1 MQLCLQPSQYSVL
14 FIGKTMHSIH
24 ALIVDL
30 TLITIYA
37 GITTL
42 LFKWLKQ
49 PTVLGYILAG
59 IFAGPF
65 FNFVPTVSDNE
76 NLTLWADIGVIF
88 LLFGL
93 GLEFSFKKMIS
104 VGKSAMITAL
114 LNIVLMLFAGFYTG
128 KLLGWPVMDCFFL
141 GSMISMSSTTII
153 IKAFDDLN
161 VKKQRFTD
169 LVFGVLVVEDIV
181 GILLLVLL
189 PMIALGSDINSEAL
203 ALSTVKLIFFLVLCF
218 IIGIFLVPT
227 FLRKITVFLNDEM
240 LLLITICL
248 CFGMVLLA
256 TYSGFSSALGAFI
269 MGSILAETG
278 LIERIENNIKPLK
291 DFFGAVFF
299 VSVGMMVDPSMFI
312 TYAWPI
318 FFITVI
324 VVTGKV
330 IFSCAG
336 FVISG
341 QPLKTAVQGGFSL
354 AQVGEFAFII
364 ASLGMSIGVLSDKV
378 YPIIVAVS
386 VITTFLTPMMI
397 KAAPKFYKSVTRFF
411 PDSWNKYIE
420 ENTSSRPETKR
431 EEQLWRLL
439 FKNYFARLILF
450 SMILYSIFALAS
462 YVVEP
467 FLLRFLPD
475 WPFRIAIT
483 LLTLGAMS
491 PFLKALIG
499 WETVLPGYIKSKVS
513 DVFCRLSALSREH
526 PTGTAVIKNIEDK
539 ALSCLGGEENFE
551 SVKNFFISN
560 NKVAVIYYKLWHD
573 KKSNRIPLIIL
584 TVVRLLVI
592 SLFVFAVVHR
602 FLTTNPQVTALLVL
616 GTLFLFSQSRWLLHQ
631 YMKIENQFL
640 DNLNGEKKSSSEDKN
655 E

>member
-1 MQLCLQPSQYSVL
+1 
-14 FIGKTMHSIH
+14 MHSIQP
-24 ALIVDL
+24 LIIDL

-42 LFKWLKQ
+42 IFRALKQ

-104 VGKSAMITAL
+104 VGKSAMVTAL
-114 LNIVLMLFAGFYTG
+114 LNIVLMLVVGYYTG
-128 KLLGWPVMDCFFL
+128 RALGWSIIDSFFL

-169 LVFGVLVVEDIV
+169 LVFGVLVVEDIM

-189 PMIALGSDINSEAL
+189 PMIALGTDINSEAL
-203 ALSTVKLIFFLVLCF
+203 AFSTLRLVFFLVLVF
-218 IIGIFLVPT
+218 IAGIFLVPT
-227 FLRKITVFLNDEM
+227 FLKKITGFLNDEM
-240 LLLITICL
+240 ILLITVSL

-256 TYSGFSSALGAFI
+256 TKSGFSAALGAFL
-269 MGSILAETG
+269 MGSVLSETS
-278 LIERIENNIKPLK
+278 LIHRIEGNIKPLR

-299 VSVGMMVDPSMFI
+299 VSVGMMVDPTMFV

-318 FFITVI
+318 FAITLIVI
-324 VVTGKV
+324 AGKV
-330 IFSCAG
+330 LFSCVG

-364 ASLGMSIGVLSDKV
+364 ASLGMSIGVLNVKV

-386 VITTFLTPMMI
+386 VITTFLTPVMI
-397 KAAPKFYKSVTRFF
+397 KSSASFYKHLTKLF
-411 PDSWNKYIE
+411 PASWNKYIE
-420 ENTSSRPETKR
+420 ENTSGRPETKR

-439 FKNYFARLILF
+439 FKNYFSRITLF
-450 SMILYSIFALAS
+450 SMILYSIIALAN
-462 YVVEP
+462 YYLNP
-467 FLLRFLPD
+467 LIHRFLPD
-475 WPFRIAIT
+475 FWARVSVTLIT
-483 LLTLGAMS
+483 LAVMS

-499 WETVLPGYIKSKVS
+499 WETVLPGFIHGKATNII
-513 DVFCRLSALSREH
+513 CRLGNWFKSDPQH
-526 PTGTAVIKNIEDK
+526 PSVLRSIEDK
-539 ALSCLGGEENFE
+539 ALSCLVGEDHIE

-560 NKVAVIYYKLWHD
+560 NKVAMLYHKLWTE
-573 KKSNRIPLIIL
+573 KRSNRLPLLIL
-584 TVVRLLVI
+584 TSLRLLILSLFIFYVVRT
-592 SLFVFAVVHR
+592 
-602 FLTTNPQVTALLVL
+602 FLTANSKVTAFLVVFTIFLL
-616 GTLFLFSQSRWLLHQ
+616 SQSRWLLNQ

-640 DNLNGEKKSSSEDKN
+640 DNLHGDKPHQEHDEEKDAK
-655 E
+655 